1 MEYDHKLMELLVDYL
16 NLIDVVE
23 LGEETLL
30 Q

>member
-1 MEYDHKLMELLVDYL
+1 MEYDHKWMVLQVDYL

-23 LGEETLL
+23 LDEEILL